1 MLESGDWWLLLVGLG
16 LKEREEARRTTS
28 GLGRRWMEISIPKI
42 KNTGGAVLRDKM
54 ISSILIMWRLRC
66 LT

>member
-1 MLESGDWWLLLVGLG
+1 MGLG